1 MRFCGE
7 WAVGKM
13 RYSAR
18 PIYADLISKAGPPMG
33 EDIEGFDRS
42 KRKDFWN
49 DPDRWAGIDDP
60 HKVMLWEMRRPD
72 RIDVDR
78 NQHVA

>member
-1 MRFCGE
+1 
-7 WAVGKM
+7 
-13 RYSAR
+13 
-18 PIYADLISKAGPPMG
+18 MG